1 VGLSVATARPL
12 NVPSLDTSAR
22 AFVLRLGRALHSYG
36 YPAHRLEDALTV
48 VSTRLGLEGQFFS
61 TPTSLIASFGAE
73 EDQRT
78 FQVRVEPGDLDL
90 GKLARVDAIRGEVA
104 RGEIAP
110 VEGARRVDE
119 VAAARPPYG
128 PVPIALSFALASAAA
143 SRFFGGGAREV
154 AASFGIGLG
163 IGLLALVANRV
174 RGVGRV
180 FDPLAAILA
189 AFLATAAAA
198 RFGPVSVYIVMVS
211 GLIVLV
217 PGFPLM
223 TAMTELATR
232 NLVSGTARLAGAL
245 GTFLAIGFGVA
256 LGTRIGEML
265 FGVSRLAR
273 PVSLEPWTEGAALLV
288 APLAF
293 TVLLRAEP
301 RETPWIVLAGAL
313 AFGGA
318 RLGASLLGPE
328 LGAFVGA
335 LAVGLGSNAYSRL
348 LARPAALTLV
358 PGILLLV
365 PGSIGFRSLS
375 SLLERDTVPG
385 VEAAFRMTLVAVSL
399 ATGLLFSNVI
409 LPERRLIEAARTRDP
424 AGVARASP

>member
-1 VGLSVATARPL
+1 MTGADAGAR
-12 NVPSLDTSAR
+12 S
-22 AFVLRLGRALHSYG
+22 FVLRLGRALHSYG
-36 YPAHRLEDALTV
+36 YPSHRLEDALTL
-48 VSTRLGLEGQFFS
+48 VSARLGLQGQFFS
-61 TPTSLIASFGAE
+61 APTSLIASFGPPE
-73 EDQRT
+73 GDQQT
-78 FQVRVEPGDLDL
+78 FQVRVEPGEPQLS
-90 GKLARVDAIRGEVA
+90 KLAQVDAVMGAVA
-104 RGEIAP
+104 QGEITP
-110 VEGARRVDE
+110 GEGVRRIEE
-119 VAAARPPYG
+119 VAAAPSPYG
-128 PVPIALSFALASAAA
+128 SVATTLSFALASGAA
-143 SRFFGGGAREV
+143 SRFFGGGLREV
-154 AASFGIGLG
+154 AASFVIGLG
-163 IGLLALVANRV
+163 IGLLALLASRV

-180 FDPLAAILA
+180 FDPLASVLA
-189 AFLATAAAA
+189 AFLATALAV
-198 RFGPVSVYIVMVS
+198 RFGPVSVYIAMLS

-256 LGTRIGEML
+256 LGTRTSEIL
-265 FGVSRLAR
+265 FGVPPVAR
-273 PVSLEPWTEGAALLV
+273 PIPLDPWTEGAALLL

-318 RLGASLLGPE
+318 RFGATLLGPE

-335 LAVGLGSNAYSRL
+335 LAVGVGSNAYSRA
-348 LARPAALTLV
+348 LARPAALVLV

-385 VEAAFRMTLVAVSL
+385 VESAFRMTLVAVSL

-409 LPERRLIEAARTRDP
+409 LPERRLVPAARTAPRN
-424 AGVARASP
+424 